1 MQIRQRQICPQVRGR
16 EKVRYLLR
24 TDVNGE
30 RKGERL
36 FLHENSVVRLIF
48 GSVALKPISSG
59 DGPAE
64 KSGHEK

>member
-1 MQIRQRQICPQVRGR
+1 M
-16 EKVRYLLR
+16 
-24 TDVNGE
+24 NGE

-64 KSGHEK
+64 KSGREK